1 MSIGHVDG
9 LRDRQTYRLRP
20 TGALVQALYHR
31 CPNARRA
38 GHESC
43 DPAGDWMLVATRYA
57 YAVDRESGRLNLGQV
72 WRGEEPVILPGD
84 GLPTPHTVHD
94 LEPVEW
100 SGADDNGGP

>member
-38 GHESC
+38 RHERC
-43 DPAGDWMLVATRYA
+43 DPAGDWMLVASKYV
-57 YAVDRESGRLNLGQV
+57 YAVDRESGRLDLGQV
-72 WRGEEPVILPGD
+72 WDGEEPIILPD
-84 GLPTPHTVHD
+84 PGLPTPFTVRD
-94 LEPVEW
+94 LAPVER
-100 SGADDNGGP
+100 SGEADA